1 MPRALTVLQVLP
13 ALNTGGVERSTLE
26 IAAALVAAGH
36 RSIVMSAGGDRVAE
50 LERGGSTHVA
60 LDLGRK
66 SLRTLLQVPALR
78 RWLER
83 ERPDIVHV
91 RSRLPAWLVWWA
103 RRGLPAPR
111 PVIVSTVHGLNSPGR
126 YSAVLTFGQRVICV
140 SETVRDW
147 LLRHYPTLEPSR
159 LRVIPRGIDPAAFP
173 HGHTPDAAWRKA
185 FFTTHPALAGGM
197 LLTLPGRG
205 TRLKGHADA
214 LHLLARLR
222 AQACDARLLLLGV
235 VEPGRDRYLVEL
247 DALAQQLGVS
257 NAVVFAPSRRD
268 VREVMAMS
276 DIVLQL
282 STKPEAFGRTVAEA
296 LSLGRPVLGWA
307 HGGVGEIL
315 AAQLPQGSIAPG
327 DFDALARRAVDW
339 LARPPQVPAY
349 TGPTLAAMQRATLA
363 VYAEVAHAR
372 G

>member
-1 MPRALTVLQVLP
+1 VPRALTVLQVLP

-26 IAAALVAAGH
+26 IAEALVAAGH
-36 RSIVMSAGGDRVAE
+36 RSIVLSAGGDRVAE
-50 LERGGSTHVA
+50 LERGGSTHVT
-60 LDLGRK
+60 LDLGKK
-66 SLRTLLQVPALR
+66 SLRSLLQVAALR
-78 RWLER
+78 RWLAQ

-103 RRGLPAPR
+103 GRGLPMPR
-111 PVIVSTVHGLNSPGR
+111 PVIVTTVHGLNSPGR

-140 SETVRDW
+140 SETVRTW
-147 LLRHYPTLEPSR
+147 LLRHYPALDPAR

-173 HGHTPDAAWRKA
+173 HGHAPAPTWRED
-185 FFTTHPALAGGM
+185 FFATYPQLAGGA

-214 LHLLARLR
+214 LRLLARLR
-222 AQACDARLLLLGV
+222 ADGCDARLLLLGV

-247 DALAQQLGVS
+247 DALARALGVS
-257 NAVVFAPSRRD
+257 EAVVFSPSRRD
-268 VREVMAMS
+268 VREVLAIS

-282 STKPEAFGRTVAEA
+282 SNKPEAFGRTVAEA

-315 AAQLPQGSIAPG
+315 ATQWPEAGLAVG
-327 DFDALARRAVDW
+327 DLDALVERAGEWIARAPSV
-339 LARPPQVPAY
+339 PQY
-349 TGPTLAAMQRATLA
+349 TGPTLAAMQQETLA

-372 G
+372 D